1 MFPIRPELFTMTD
14 SSSIGNTKVKEVRH
28 DDMVKIEKFWA
39 YFHKFWL
46 RNPSF
51 IVTQNVFGHYQ
62 DEKMKLQRT
71 NNGLERYNRSLNDKF
86 SGKQSL
92 LSFIKIL
99 EHEARGKVRELEDI
113 RIGLVV
119 NKRNRNDDG
128 DEMENGRELKVPT
141 FYYSF
146 NPDEN

>member
-1 MFPIRPELFTMTD
+1 M
-14 SSSIGNTKVKEVRH
+14 
-28 DDMVKIEKFWA
+28 
-39 YFHKFWL
+39 
-46 RNPSF
+46 
-51 IVTQNVFGHYQ
+51 
-62 DEKMKLQRT
+62 
-71 NNGLERYNRSLNDKF
+71 ERYNRSLNDKF
-86 SGKQSL
+86 LGKQSL

-128 DEMENGRELKVPT
+128 VEMENGRELSVPS